1 MPTKKAQ
8 RIHFII
14 SIWTQGTD
22 SHPVWR
28 GSLETAVGE
37 RQYFNTLQQLNELL
51 NQFGWSDEEHQI
63 EQPE

>member
-1 MPTKKAQ
+1 MPTKKAK
-8 RIHFII
+8 RIHFIV

-22 SHPVWR
+22 PDSVWR

-51 NQFGWSDEEHQI
+51 NQFGWSDEYDWKKR
-63 EQPE
+63 PE